1 MKIDSSLIQYILTT
15 VSPTYTLLATP
26 TISYP
31 LLPKIQPHPHF
42 LFRKE
47 QISKRE
53 QSNITTQDRKRQGE
67 SLHIEVEQGN
77 VIGGKVSHDQ
87 AKESGLHLLP
97 LLGVPQK
104 HQANSYNILAE
115 HLAQIHAGSMIAIY
129 VSVRVL
135 EIQAVLGMGSLSCQ
149 VPHVKPD
156 TTSKVILKRKKK
168 KKMQNLRSWIL
179 PL

>member
-1 MKIDSSLIQYILTT
+1 M
-15 VSPTYTLLATP
+15 
-26 TISYP
+26 
-31 LLPKIQPHPHF
+31 
-42 LFRKE
+42 
-47 QISKRE
+47 
-53 QSNITTQDRKRQGE
+53 
-67 SLHIEVEQGN
+67 
-77 VIGGKVSHDQ
+77 SHDQ

-156 TTSKVILKRKKK
+156 TASKVILKRKKK
-168 KKMQNLRSWIL
+168 KKDAKCKVMDSSSVISVLHCSSHL
-179 PL
+179 CLTDLEPE